1 METHENNKTN
11 YLEELSGS
19 DFEIA
24 DHQPDING
32 WEILGPQ
39 GEEIG
44 EVVDLIFDSQARKVR
59 YIVAELDFEIESGD
73 YIGSK
78 TVLIPIGVVD
88 LDDDEDE
95 VILKELVIQQ
105 LLSLPDYESGKAIS
119 PVEELAVRYAFLG
132 DASLPDAN
140 SVVYDTHP
148 DDFYTHGQFDDSRF
162 TRRENK

>member
-59 YIVAELDFEIESGD
+59 YIVAELDFETESGD
-73 YIGSK
+73 YVESK

-140 SVVYDTHP
+140 SVSYDTHP